1 MSYFDDNYDEKSF
14 KKELD
19 KVVKMHLKKAA
30 SYKLGEPLALME
42 AKCAIALSETE
53 DFHKALIDSLTEKE
67 KSDVSFYSCN
77 FFTTMGGCTGEKV
90 MKLWNDGK
98 KDMAIKAYKHPWL
111 VDQQEVFQ

>member
-19 KVVKMHLKKAA
+19 KVVKLHLKKAA
-30 SYKLGEPLALME
+30 SYKLGEPLAIIE

-53 DFHKALIDSLTEKE
+53 EFHKALIDSLTEEE
-67 KSDVSFYSCN
+67 KSDVSFHSCN
-77 FFTTMGGCTGEKV
+77 FFITMEGCTGEKV

-98 KDMAIKAYKHPWL
+98 KDMAIKAYKHPQL
-111 VDQQEVFQ
+111 VD